1 MTTLGNQAHV
11 LKYKLAVAGVRKAN
25 DPLRLAHTVRHLG
38 DAYRHAGQTSESE
51 ACYVEAL
58 SIYRSRDDRNTLD
71 LANAIRG
78 YAVLKNETGHWEEA
92 RLLWQEA
99 HDLYLSVG
107 VTAGVAGSA
116 SRLALLAHREGDL
129 QKSNELLREAIAA
142 AESAG
147 DPEVLQHVREIK
159 AQIEQ

>member
-1 MTTLGNQAHV
+1 MAASGNQAQV
-11 LKYKLAVAGVRKAN
+11 LKYKLAVSGLREAN
-25 DPLRLAHTVRHLG
+25 DPLRLAHAVRHLG

-58 SIYRSRDDRNTLD
+58 SIYRSRDDRKTLD

-78 YAVLKNETGHWEEA
+78 YAVLKNETGNWEEA
-92 RLLWQEA
+92 KLLWQEA

-129 QKSNELLREAIAA
+129 QRSSELLREAIAA

-159 AQIEQ
+159 GQIEQ

>member
-1 MTTLGNQAHV
+1 MTTLGNQEHV
-11 LKYKLAVAGVRKAN
+11 LKYKVAVAGLRKAN
-25 DPLRLAHTVRHLG
+25 DPLRLALAVRHLG
-38 DAYRHAGQTSESE
+38 DAYRHAGQTSEAE

-78 YAVLKNETGHWEEA
+78 YAVLKNETGSWQEA
-92 RLLWQEA
+92 KLLWQEA

-116 SRLALLAHREGDL
+116 GRLALLAQREGDL
-129 QKSNELLREAIAA
+129 QKSSELLREAIAA

-147 DPEVLQHVREIK
+147 DPEVLQHVREIS